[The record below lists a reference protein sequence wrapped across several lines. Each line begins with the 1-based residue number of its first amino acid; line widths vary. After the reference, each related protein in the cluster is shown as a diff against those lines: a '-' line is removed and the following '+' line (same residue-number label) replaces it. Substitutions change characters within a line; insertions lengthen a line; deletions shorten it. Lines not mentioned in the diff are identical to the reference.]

1 MFKFLFAAFSIF
13 SVTAMGA
20 PAHAEDNM
28 SYFEDVECDDAGCA
42 ERGVTGFKIDGDEQG
57 SGEGTRV

>member
-28 SYFEDVECDDAGCA
+28 SYFEEASCEDCASKDSDATSIAYEAKCQVGE
-42 ERGVTGFKIDGDEQG
+42 ERA
-57 SGEGTRV
+57 